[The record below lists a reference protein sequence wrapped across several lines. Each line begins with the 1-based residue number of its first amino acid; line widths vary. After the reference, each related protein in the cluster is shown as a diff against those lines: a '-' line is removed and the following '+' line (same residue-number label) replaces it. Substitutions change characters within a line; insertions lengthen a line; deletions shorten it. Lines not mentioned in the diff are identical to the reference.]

1 MMTRLA
7 LLVPAFLAV
16 QTGLT
21 YLAAGGERPPAP
33 PQFSRFPDTLGDWR
47 EAGEDPISPDSL
59 AVLHADSTLG
69 LIYSHP
75 PEGWLGSVFVA
86 WFQSQRGGA
95 SQPHSPQVCLP
106 AAGWTAIVA
115 DRVGMDTEAGKV
127 SVNRYI
133 ATFGPQRVVV
143 LYWYQTRSRVI
154 ASEWAAKFWVIVD
167 RLKEQ
172 RTDTSLVRVVVWNND
187 RSDESTTTAA
197 LGLAQ
202 QVYPVLSGLFA
213 RSHFSHVAHALCVPR
228 RHSCRR

>member
-1 MMTRLA
+1 MTRLA

-21 YLAAGGERPPAP
+21 YWAAGGERPPAP
-33 PQFSRFPDTLGDWR
+33 PQFSRFPSTLGDWQKT
-47 EAGEDPISPDSL
+47 GDDPISADSL
-59 AVLHADSTLG
+59 AVLRADSTLG
-69 LIYSHP
+69 LIYSNP
-75 PEGWLGSVFVA
+75 PEGWLGSLFVA

-115 DRVGMDTEAGKV
+115 DRVGMETGEGKV
-127 SVNRYI
+127 PVNRYI

-172 RTDTSLVRVVVWNND
+172 RTDTSLVRVVVWNTGRGD
-187 RSDESTTTAA
+187 AAATTAA
-197 LGLAQ
+197 LGFAQ
-202 QVYPVLSGLFA
+202 RAYPVLSGLFA
-213 RSHFSHVAHALCVPR
+213 R
-228 RHSCRR
+228 